1 MRSLPRVPWQITGNH
16 WVTLPC
22 IHPGDASIHS
32 ISVVHAQSRGAIE
45 FATSMDYLD
54 GDAQPLIRFLLS
66 RGSERRAPGSGGIAW
81 SREAGWMPA
90 FSCKDGDLSIRGVIC
105 APHGANADLAGA
117 VIEITVEN
125 RGMSPADIGVTA
137 EGTFGKRLLRV
148 RSAREFDGESRAVP
162 GRNDSVILEGA
173 GANHPVAIAVGGAA
187 RGSVHCSHSIWSVE
201 QTMSVAPGRSET
213 VHFLIAAGQ
222 ERDGAEAVLEVMR
235 RRGPQNLVAN
245 TRATLLAMEPAT
257 GNAAADRLIARHMF
271 FTYFCSVARA
281 IDDAHLYV
289 VRSRIPWNEH
299 GLTIRDW
306 HALMWVMP
314 AVQLADSALARELLL
329 RICDLHGYAPGSG
342 VHYLDG
348 SLFEPGFS
356 LDGAAAFPI
365 AVDEYIVHSG
375 DDKVVEEPLLAD
387 SLYNAADDIAARKHE
402 RLPLYSTEVNPDGSP
417 PEFPYTAHGNTVAAL
432 ALQILAHTLDEK
444 TAEKVQDAAAVR
456 AAVLRHFSGVD
467 QSQKAVLVRASSL
480 GAADENVEGP
490 SAAMYWLPYY
500 DLLDRDDSIYRRTVK
515 PLENAETDALFT
527 WCARLLGPSGSR
539 ALDWL
544 RRASLDGGLA
554 AEQVDSDGRATGNGG
569 DAALSGLVAYTAWY
583 AVHALGVTL
592 TSRS

>member
-1 MRSLPRVPWQITGNH
+1 MRPLPPVPWQITGNH

-22 IHPGDASIHS
+22 IHPADASIHS
-32 ISVVHAQSRGAIE
+32 VSVVHAQSRGAVE
-45 FATSMDYLD
+45 FAASTNFVEGD
-54 GDAQPLIRFLLS
+54 GEALIRFTLS
-66 RGSERRAPGSGGIAW
+66 SGVDRRIIGGSGIAW
-81 SREAGWMPA
+81 SRDAGWMPA
-90 FSCKDGDLSIRGVIC
+90 FSCREADLAIRGVVC
-105 APHGANADLAGA
+105 APHGPNADIAGA
-117 VIEITVEN
+117 VIEIAVEN
-125 RGMSPADIGVTA
+125 RGKSAVEIAIGA

-148 RSAREFDGESRAVP
+148 RSAREFGGKSRAVR
-162 GRNDSVILEGA
+162 GITSSIVLEGA
-173 GANHPVAIAVGGAA
+173 EANDPVAIAIGGIDQQLPPE
-187 RGSVHCSHSIWSVE
+187 CSDSSWRIE
-201 QTMSVAPGRSET
+201 QTVAIAPGRTEA
-213 VHFLIAAGQ
+213 VYFCIAVGQ

-235 RRGPQNLVAN
+235 RRGPANLIVS
-245 TRATLLAMEPAT
+245 TRSTLLAMEPST
-257 GNAAADRLIARHMF
+257 GNAAADRLIGRHMF

-289 VRSRIPWNEH
+289 VRSRVPWNAH

-306 HALMWVMP
+306 HALMWIMP

-342 VHYLDG
+342 VHYIDG

-365 AVDEYIVHSG
+365 AVDEYIVQSG
-375 DDKVVEEPLLAD
+375 DEKVVEEPLLAD

-402 RLPLYSTEVNPDGSP
+402 KLPLYSTEVNPDGSS
-417 PEFPYTAHGNTVAAL
+417 PEFAYTVHGNTVAAL

-456 AAVLRHFSGVD
+456 AAVLRHFAGID
-467 QSQKAVLVRASSL
+467 QSQKAVLVRSSSL
-480 GAADENVEGP
+480 KDGEKNEGGA

-500 DLLDRDDSIYRRTVK
+500 DLLGRDDSLYRRSVK

-527 WCARLLGPSGSR
+527 WCARLLGPNGSR

-544 RRASLDGGLA
+544 RRAPLDGGFA
-554 AEQVDSDGRATGNGG
+554 AEFVDGEGRASGNGG
-569 DAALSGLVAYTAWY
+569 DAALSGLIAYTAWY
-583 AVHALGVTL
+583 AVHALGVAL
-592 TSRS
+592 